1 MLNESFS
8 IYSGLERPSGAYK
21 IIANTTTIHGF
32 HLTMK
37 WHLWLKKKKIMNSC
51 ANQAVHSFHKHEVP
65 TLCHGHFLDMKRE
78 TK

>member
-21 IIANTTTIHGF
+21 IIANTTAIHGF

-37 WHLWLKKKKIMNSC
+37 WHLWLKKKNHEFMCKSSC
-51 ANQAVHSFHKHEVP
+51 SLIPQ
-65 TLCHGHFLDMKRE
+65 T
-78 TK
+78 